1 MTDYSELTVGQKL
14 AKARL
19 MFLKAGASKS
29 GKNMKMEFK
38 YFELEDIQK
47 FAIPIF
53 DRLGLINDMKI
64 SRDCACANVYNAH
77 NMTAEPI
84 TFSIPYAQMD
94 QIVSRAGNTV
104 TNEIQAL
111 GGSVTYLRRYLW
123 MLILE
128 VIEPDEVDA
137 NIGLEEQE
145 EEPIP
150 APKKKKSKAPATVE
164 ERAEAKK
171 ELTSSDGNATEDQ
184 ISELKSLCKKLIGL
198 DEKQEDFV
206 NKIAV
211 KTDSFTKI
219 TETACTSLCV
229 NLKEM
234 IEAYGTAN
242 ENAA

>member
-1 MTDYSELTVGQKL
+1 
-14 AKARL
+14 
-19 MFLKAGASKS
+19 
-29 GKNMKMEFK
+29 
-38 YFELEDIQK
+38 
-47 FAIPIF
+47 
-53 DRLGLINDMKI
+53 
-64 SRDCACANVYNAH
+64 
-77 NMTAEPI
+77 MTAEPI
-84 TFSIPYAQMD
+84 SFSIPYAQME

-145 EEPIP
+145 EEPVP
-150 APKKKKSKAPATVE
+150 TPKKKKAKAPATVE

-171 ELTSSDGNATEDQ
+171 ELVAAENATEEH
-184 ISELKSLCKKLIGL
+184 ITELKTLCKKLMNL

-206 NKIAV
+206 QKIAM
-211 KTDSFTKI
+211 KTDSFTNL
-219 TETACTSLCV
+219 TEAVCVSLCE

-234 IEAYGTAN
+234 INAYGTA
-242 ENAA
+242 E

>member
-84 TFSIPYAQMD
+84 SFSIPYAQME

-145 EEPIP
+145 EEPVP
-150 APKKKKSKAPATVE
+150 TPKKKKAKAPATVE

-171 ELTSSDGNATEDQ
+171 ELVAAENATEEH
-184 ISELKSLCKKLIGL
+184 ITELKTLCKKLMNL

-206 NKIAV
+206 QKIAM
-211 KTDSFTKI
+211 KTDSFTNL
-219 TETACTSLCV
+219 TDAVCVSLCE

-234 IEAYGTAN
+234 INAYGTA
-242 ENAA
+242 E